1 MRLEQLSTEIK
12 LLDVSIHCMYMPAY
26 TLLSYLH
33 LQVSFQNFV
42 EQKINCPIKLS
53 LEIHVGFY
61 SISHD
66 LVDYH

>member
-1 MRLEQLSTEIK
+1 MRLEQLSREMK
-12 LLDVSIHCMYMPAY
+12 LLDVSIHCIYIPVY
-26 TLLSYLH
+26 TFLSYLH

-42 EQKINCPIKLS
+42 EQKWSNDTAIN

-61 SISHD
+61 RTSHV

>member
-1 MRLEQLSTEIK
+1 
-12 LLDVSIHCMYMPAY
+12 MYIPVY

-42 EQKINCPIKLS
+42 EQKWSNDTTIN

-61 SISHD
+61 RTSHV